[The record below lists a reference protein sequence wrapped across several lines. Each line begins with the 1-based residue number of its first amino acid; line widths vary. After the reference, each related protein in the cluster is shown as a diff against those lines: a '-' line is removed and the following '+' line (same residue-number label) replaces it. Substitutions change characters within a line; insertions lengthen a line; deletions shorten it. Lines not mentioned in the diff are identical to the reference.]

1 MLETLAVGVYT
12 LPDKAGGVV
21 QRVVAAVT
29 GSVSLAAVRF
39 ASSVLAT
46 RSRSGLIHLPRAT
59 PLDLEID
66 DDAGLL
72 AAYVAR
78 GGIVM
83 HGKRLAQAG
92 STSLQVCALVGDRV
106 VYRSGLD
113 DGAVHGA
120 DEGVTVGGGS
130 RAPVFE
136 VSLVTD
142 GLDPPGAGDDLRFV
156 VSTWVTETDGGGRA
170 PVYTEISS
178 GSVSLS
184 QLTCGASWLAVQLG
198 PIPAGADGGQRS

>member
-1 MLETLAVGVYT
+1 MATTIEVCGRPRLHVAWDNDDGVQVNTLMLETLAVGVYT
-12 LPDKAGGVV
+12 LDKAGGAV
-21 QRVVAAVT
+21 QRVVAAAT

-66 DDAGLL
+66 DDAGLS

-113 DGAVHGA
+113 DGTVHGA
-120 DEGVTVGGGS
+120 KKGVTIGGGS
-130 RAPVFE
+130 RAPPVFE
-136 VSLVTD
+136 VSLATD
-142 GLDPPGAGDDLRFV
+142 GLGPEAGDDLRFV
-156 VSTWVTETDGGGRA
+156 VSTW
-170 PVYTEISS
+170 
-178 GSVSLS
+178 
-184 QLTCGASWLAVQLG
+184 
-198 PIPAGADGGQRS
+198 